1 MNMDEKGFILFETM
15 LSLFILAVTVSFVI
29 PSLIHIQEL
38 RSNTLDHSEAIR
50 FLDYEIRE
58 GQEAAYRQD
67 EEGKYYYSES
77 VVGSGKMEVCIHW
90 KEARNSENQW
100 CLETLQ

>member
-1 MNMDEKGFILFETM
+1 MRLDDRGFILFETM
-15 LSLFILAVTVSFVI
+15 LSLFVLAVIVSFVI

-38 RSNTLDHSEAIR
+38 RSNTLDHREAIR

-58 GQEAAYRQD
+58 GRETAYSLDD
-67 EEGKYYYSES
+67 EEKYYYSEN
-77 VVGSGKMEVCIHW
+77 VMDSGKMEVCIQW
-90 KEARNSENQW
+90 RGVRDSENQW